1 MNNRMSKHFNEVY
14 GVSDTPK
21 EDPLSK
27 FFESMDADDIPGVED
42 IENMDIEE
50 AVADVNNAI
59 FGYGNKIAEYH
70 RSNEDAGVFTILSA
84 GDSGPTLFKVD
95 LRGITSDE
103 DISGELDLVI
113 AASIAKFC
121 IKHHQ
126 VPAAIGWNMEGQ
138 YGTVL
143 ATGYSKGSHAEEW
156 EPQPDVR
163 PNGAELVSRM
173 TFGIINAYMCRDKQ
187 GVDAVEA
194 APELAFL
201 GEIYKD
207 VRGRHKDD

>member
-1 MNNRMSKHFNEVY
+1 MSNRMSKHFEEVY
-14 GVSDTPK
+14 GAPK
-21 EDPLSK
+21 EGPLSK
-27 FFESMDADDIPGVED
+27 FFESMDSKDIPGVKD
-42 IENMDIEE
+42 IEDMDIDE
-50 AVADVNNAI
+50 AVSDVNNAI
-59 FGYGNKIAEYH
+59 SGYGNKLVEYH
-70 RSNEDAGVFTILSA
+70 QDNSTPGVFTILSA
-84 GDSGPTLFKVD
+84 GNDGPTLFKVD
-95 LRGITSDE
+95 LRGITSDG

-121 IKHHQ
+121 VKHHQ

-143 ATGYSKGSHAEEW
+143 ATGYSKGSHSDEW

-163 PNGAELVSRM
+163 PDGANLVARM
-173 TFGIINAYMCRDKQ
+173 TFGIINAYMCRDER
-187 GVDAVEA
+187 GVETVEA

-207 VRGRHKDD
+207 VRNGRKDD